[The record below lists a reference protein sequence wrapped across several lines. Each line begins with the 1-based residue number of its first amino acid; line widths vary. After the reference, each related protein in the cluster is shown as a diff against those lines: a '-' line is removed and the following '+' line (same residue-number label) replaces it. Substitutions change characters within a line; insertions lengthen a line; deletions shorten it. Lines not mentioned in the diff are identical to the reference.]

1 LIGAEGAK
9 THAGE
14 ACQGRPLRSV
24 SDKEAPRPP
33 PWRGDQQGYK
43 KEKGIIMKEQRYLT
57 VNALTKYIKRK
68 FDADPHLQ
76 DILVKGEIS
85 NFKQHSSGH
94 MYFTLKDE
102 KARILAVM
110 FSRYNNGMKFTPENG
125 MKVLI
130 RGDLTVYEPSGNY
143 QIYVKEMQPDGIGD
157 LYLAYEQLKEKLE
170 KAGFFSP
177 EHKKAIPKFPKTVGV
192 VTSPTGAAIRDIIT
206 TIKRR
211 YPVAN
216 IIIFPALV
224 QGEYAAPSI
233 VKSIQTANQLNEADV
248 LIIGRGG
255 GSIEELWAFNE
266 EAVARAIFESR
277 IPIISAVGH
286 ETDFTIADF
295 VADLRAPTPTG
306 AAELAVPHIEDL
318 AERVLNRKVRLMRSL
333 KEQINLRKEKLARLQ
348 KSYAFRYPQ
357 KLYEQKLEQADK
369 LAEQLGRGAQKLFY
383 DKMDKWK
390 QINKR
395 IERKQPT
402 ELVRASRQE
411 LERREKLL
419 YKEMKTILLAKKKD
433 FSHRIATLEALS
445 PLKIMDRGYS
455 LVYSDEEKLIKSVK
469 HINENEQ
476 IKVKVS
482 DGTIDCQVLGIRS
495 EKA

>member
-1 LIGAEGAK
+1 MKG
-9 THAGE
+9 
-14 ACQGRPLRSV
+14 QFYLRETDYFMN
-24 SDKEAPRPP
+24 DK
-33 PWRGDQQGYK
+33 
-43 KEKGIIMKEQRYLT
+43 RYLT

-76 DILVKGEIS
+76 DVMVKGEIS

-102 KARILAVM
+102 KARVLAVM
-110 FSRYNNGMKFTPENG
+110 FSRYNHAMKFSPENG

-130 RGDLTVYEPSGNY
+130 RGDLTVYEPSGQY
-143 QIYVKEMQPDGIGD
+143 QIYIKKMQPDGIGD
-157 LYLAYEQLKEKLE
+157 LYLAFEQLKEKLE
-170 KAGFFSP
+170 KEGLFSA
-177 EHKKAIPKFPKTVGV
+177 EYKKTIPKFPKTIGV

-216 IIIFPALV
+216 ILIFPALV
-224 QGEYAAPSI
+224 QGGQAAPSI
-233 VKSIQTANQLNEADV
+233 VKAIQMANSHEEADV

-266 EAVARAIFESR
+266 ESVARSIFHSR

-306 AAELAVPHIEDL
+306 AAELAVPHIDDL
-318 AERVLNRKVRLMRSL
+318 AERIFNRQSRMIRAL
-333 KEQINLRKEKLARLQ
+333 KEQLNLQNERLARIQ
-348 KSYAFRYPQ
+348 KSYAFRYPH
-357 KLYEQKLEQADK
+357 KLYEQKLEQVDK
-369 LAEQLGRGAQKLFY
+369 WTEQLQRGSKKLFDLKAEEWISLQKRLKRSHPNERIEEAKLQQEKAQKLL
-383 DKMDKWK
+383 
-390 QINKR
+390 N
-395 IERKQPT
+395 
-402 ELVRASRQE
+402 RAIAAIFAA
-411 LERREKLL
+411 
-419 YKEMKTILLAKKKD
+419 KEKD
-433 FSHRIATLEALS
+433 FSHLLTTLEALS

-455 LVYSDEEKLIKSVK
+455 LVYSDEGNLIKTVNQIK
-469 HINENEQ
+469 RNEQ

-482 DGTIDCQVLGIRS
+482 DGAIHCLVTDI
-495 EKA
+495 EE